1 MHGRF
6 GAEVDPREVGINPA
20 KLEALYNLLEQQIS
34 DNWQPGL
41 QLTVRRHGKIVFDVA
56 MGIARREDNLPM
68 RNDTLMMIFS
78 ATKPL
83 TAMCIHLLAERGQ
96 LQLDDTVAKYWA
108 NFANNGKEKV
118 TIRHVLTHK
127 GGFPDQLGKSRYKT
141 WDDAVKLMEDAELRF
156 PAGEVLAYHP
166 VNYGWVLG
174 EVIQRVT
181 DTPVADFMRQELF
194 EPLQM
199 HRSFLGLPPSEEANS
214 SRFHG
219 PTEEIDKGIRFWNR
233 DYIRALPIPAATA
246 WTTGYDLSRFYQMML
261 NKGELDGVRI
271 VKPETVAQAL
281 SPSAIDEF
289 DNSLMVKTRWAHGF
303 SLGGHKRSSFGQYSS
318 LNTFGHNG
326 YQSTTAWADFD
337 RAMVS
342 CFFTNQVLG
351 PEKSYQRDVIVNEAV
366 SELLEP
372 K

>member
-1 MHGRF
+1 MEGQF
-6 GAEVDPREVGINPA
+6 GAEIDPRAVGVNPA
-20 KLEALYNLLEQQIS
+20 KLEALYNLLEQQIAE
-34 DNWQPGL
+34 NWQPGL
-41 QLTVRRHGKIVFDVA
+41 QLTIRRNSKIVFDVA

-68 RNDTLMMIFS
+68 SRDTLMMIFS

-83 TAMCIHLLAERGQ
+83 TAICILLLMERGQ
-96 LQLDDTVAKYWA
+96 LQLDEPVAKYWA
-108 NFANNGKEKV
+108 TFANNGKEKI

-127 GGFPDQLGKSRYKT
+127 GGFPDELGKSKFKT
-141 WDDAVKLMEDAELRF
+141 WDDVVKLMEEVVPRY

-166 VNYGWVLG
+166 INYGWVLG
-174 EVIQRVT
+174 EVIQRIT
-181 DTPVADFMRQELF
+181 GTPVAEFMKQELF
-194 EPLQM
+194 APLKM
-199 HRSFLGLPPSEEANS
+199 HRSFLGLPPSEDANS

-233 DYIRALPIPAATA
+233 DYIRAMPMPAATA
-246 WTTGYDLSRFYQMML
+246 WTTGNDLSRFYQMVL
-261 NKGELDGVRI
+261 NRGELEGTRI
-271 VKPETVAQAL
+271 VKPETIAQAL
-281 SPSAIDEF
+281 APSAIDEY

-303 SLGGHKRSSFGQYSS
+303 SLGGHKRSSFGKYSS

-337 RAMVS
+337 RDMVA

-351 PEKSYQRDVIVNEAV
+351 PEKSYQRDVIINEAI
-366 SELLEP
+366 SEILEP